1 MILNEQFDYKK
12 LFSSVEIQNKNQAT
26 RVYLKQFLSSL
37 ENKNPLALATCADLS
52 SSTNILIGEK
62 TILEGGQSIPVGI
75 REFAMGAIMNG
86 MTLYSPSFKVIGGT
100 FLAFSD
106 YIKPA
111 IRLGAMMKLPI
122 IYAFTHDS
130 YLIGGDGPTHQPY
143 DQIPMLRAIENV
155 NVYRPAD
162 EEELRTSL
170 IEAYSSKKETSVI
183 VLTRQNVPSLNI
195 NCSYDE
201 IKKGAYVV
209 KDETDPDYVLAASG
223 SELKLA
229 LEIAQELN
237 NVKVVSVPCLD
248 KAINMSKAEINKLF
262 SAKKMLV
269 TMEASSDYK

>member
-1 MILNEQFDYKK
+1 
-12 LFSSVEIQNKNQAT
+12 
-26 RVYLKQFLSSL
+26 
-37 ENKNPLALATCADLS
+37 
-52 SSTNILIGEK
+52 
-62 TILEGGQSIPVGI
+62 
-75 REFAMGAIMNG
+75 
-86 MTLYSPSFKVIGGT
+86 
-100 FLAFSD
+100 
-106 YIKPA
+106 
-111 IRLGAMMKLPI
+111 
-122 IYAFTHDS
+122 
-130 YLIGGDGPTHQPY
+130 
-143 DQIPMLRAIENV
+143 MLRAIENV

-162 EEELRTSL
+162 EEELRISL
-170 IEAYSSKKETSVI
+170 IEAYSSKKETSII

-195 NCSYDE
+195 YSHDE

-209 KDETDPDYVLAASG
+209 KDAENPDYVLAASG